1 MTRNGYK
8 TDLHLC
14 WSGKNSIRLKKE
26 ARESDGKW
34 GMFQRVWGGRWEVEG
49 IHFRAL
55 FRVHTACMSFVCV
68 SPL

>member
-34 GMFQRVWGGRWEVEG
+34 GMFQRVWGGRWELGG
-49 IHFRAL
+49 IRYE
-55 FRVHTACMSFVCV
+55 
-68 SPL
+68 

>member
-34 GMFQRVWGGRWEVEG
+34 GMFQRVWGGRWEVGG
-49 IHFRAL
+49 IH
-55 FRVHTACMSFVCV
+55 SFEYIRHVCH
-68 SPL
+68 LYA